1 MNMISAPE
9 IESYL
14 DASAQRLSPYHSFL
28 THILTCILAPSLC
41 ARNCEIPVVT
51 LFMSRLDLVL
61 GSQCLSVLKFTVTYL
76 DAF

>member
-1 MNMISAPE
+1 MNMISASE

-14 DASAQRLSPYHSFL
+14 NASAQRLSPRHSFL
-28 THILTCILAPSLC
+28 AHILTCILAPSLC

-51 LFMSRLDLVL
+51 LLLSRLDLVL
-61 GSQCLSVLKFTVTYL
+61 GSQCLSVLKFIATYL